1 MPFKEISEWRR
12 DAENMKLVAEESAI
26 SGKSTG
32 AGVDKKQELKNLLG
46 NFDEKENIESEYV
59 MESKEKVQSAKE

>member
-1 MPFKEISEWRR
+1 
-12 DAENMKLVAEESAI
+12 MKLVAEESAT

-32 AGVDKKQELKNLLG
+32 AGCDKKQELKNLLG